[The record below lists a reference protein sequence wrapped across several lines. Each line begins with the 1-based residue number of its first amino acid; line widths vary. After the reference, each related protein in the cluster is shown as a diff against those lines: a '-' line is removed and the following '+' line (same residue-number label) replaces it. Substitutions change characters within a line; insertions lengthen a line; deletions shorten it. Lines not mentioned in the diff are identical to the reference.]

1 MVLTDDPDLAEKI
14 KRLADYG
21 QTGRHVHNVIG
32 YNSRLDTLQAAVLL
46 AKLPHL
52 PRWTKNRRMAANW
65 YDRKLSS
72 LPITL
77 PATAAGAE
85 PVFHLY
91 AILVE
96 DRNACLSWLRDRG
109 IMAQVHYHGL
119 IHLQECYNHLGY
131 KDGDFPVA
139 EDIQRRSLSLPLY
152 PEITEQQIDRVVEVL
167 GSSPTFK

>member
-1 MVLTDDPDLAEKI
+1 
-14 KRLADYG
+14 
-21 QTGRHVHNVIG
+21 
-32 YNSRLDTLQAAVLL
+32 
-46 AKLPHL
+46 
-52 PRWTKNRRMAANW
+52 MAANW